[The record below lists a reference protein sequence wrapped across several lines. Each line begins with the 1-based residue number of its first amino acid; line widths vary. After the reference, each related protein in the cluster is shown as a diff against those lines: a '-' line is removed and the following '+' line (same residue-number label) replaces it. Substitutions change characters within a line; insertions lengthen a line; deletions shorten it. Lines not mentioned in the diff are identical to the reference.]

1 MRPKR
6 LAFSLAL
13 LRSPRIIR
21 AYVRVSLAMRWQQ
34 TSIAI
39 CLALALLSLAHVS
52 YAAAGPSH
60 GVDDPWAQEI
70 VGQAARL
77 FSSNS
82 SIATVKMQ
90 VSNEDGQRNLTM
102 KIWSL
107 GEKVLVRIDGPQI
120 KPARRSSK
128 SAATSGT
135 TCRKR
140 DARLN
145 FLLQ

>member
-6 LAFSLAL
+6 LACSRAA
-13 LRSPRIIR
+13 SIAPEIR
-21 AYVRVSLAMRWQQ
+21 ADIRVSLAMRWQQ

-39 CLALALLSLAHVS
+39 CLALALLCPAHVS
-52 YAAAGPSH
+52 YAAAEPSH
-60 GVDDPWAQEI
+60 GADDPRAQEI

-107 GEKVLVRIDGPQI
+107 GEKVLVRIDGPQDQAGTAI
-120 KPARRSSK
+120 LKFGRDIC
-128 SAATSGT
+128 T